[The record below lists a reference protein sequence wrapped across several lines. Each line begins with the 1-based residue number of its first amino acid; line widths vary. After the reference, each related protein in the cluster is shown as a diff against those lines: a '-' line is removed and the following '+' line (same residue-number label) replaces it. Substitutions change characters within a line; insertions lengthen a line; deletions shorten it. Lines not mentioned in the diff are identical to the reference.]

1 MKIFYIAFIA
11 IIIASCGSSPQQ
23 NDPIPDHDN
32 FKLESKILGESRTI
46 NVWTPPNYKSSTD
59 SLPVLYMQD
68 GGLKED
74 FPHIANT
81 LAKLIEAKSIRPI
94 MLVGIENTDRKRDLT
109 GASQTSKDEEFC
121 PLTDGAKNFRGFITD
136 ELESNINKNHRT
148 TNEKGIIGESL
159 SGLFVYET
167 FIKHPT
173 DFDFYIAFDPALWW
187 INHKLEKET
196 AMDLKNFP
204 DKKSDFGLQVPAQ
217 KI

>member
-1 MKIFYIAFIA
+1 MRLNHSTLDYMKFIYA
-11 IIIASCGSSPQQ
+11 LFITLIIVGCKTTPQQ
-23 NDPIPDHDN
+23 LDPIPDHDN

-46 NVWTPPNYKSSTD
+46 NVWTPPNYKNSTD
-59 SLPVLYMQD
+59 SLPVLYMPD

-81 LAKLIEAKSIRPI
+81 LAKLIENKSIRPI

-109 GASQTSKDEEFC
+109 GASQNPKDEEFC

-136 ELESNINKNHRT
+136 ELESYINKNYRT

-159 SGLFVYET
+159 AGLFVYET

-173 DFDFYIAFDPALWW
+173 DFDFYIAFDPS
-187 INHKLEKET
+187 
-196 AMDLKNFP
+196 LKYLDITRP
-204 DKKSDFGLQVPAQ
+204 LLIIS
-217 KI
+217 